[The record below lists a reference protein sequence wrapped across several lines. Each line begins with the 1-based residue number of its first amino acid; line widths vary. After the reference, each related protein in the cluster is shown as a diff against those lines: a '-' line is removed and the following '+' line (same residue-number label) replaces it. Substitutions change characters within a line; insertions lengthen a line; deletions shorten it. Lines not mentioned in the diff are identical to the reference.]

1 VPELRADL
9 TTRELEVLNLM
20 SRGFTNSQIAMELI
34 ISRATV
40 KYHVSN
46 ILSKM
51 SVSSRTE
58 AVAKAVQ
65 IKLISG
71 LDGE

>member
-1 VPELRADL
+1 MPELRADL